1 MTASTL
7 HAPRIWAH
15 PDFGPIV
22 AAMRPTLGVLA
33 LTSCLINLLMLT
45 SPLFMLQ
52 VYDRV
57 LPSHSLPTLA
67 ALFALAAIMIGF
79 LGVLEVLRARVLTR
93 LGLMVDEDLSP
104 RVFAVLLK
112 REQRAGR
119 RDDADQC
126 VRDLDVLR
134 GFASGSALS
143 ALFDLPWM
151 GIYVLVCFLFHPM
164 MGWAVLGGVAVLCGL
179 AFATEATLRGPTERA
194 FDAANARRHF
204 ADTMRHNAG
213 LLRALG
219 MISVMGERWEVAN
232 DVTRRE
238 QARSADIACAFG
250 SLLRSFRILLQS
262 GLLAL
267 GAYLVINHEATAGV
281 MLAATI
287 LTVRALAP
295 VELLIANWKSLIG
308 ARHSL
313 KRLGLALADE
323 PAAIERTPLPAP
335 MRNLKVTAMSLLA
348 AGRETPVLHDVNF
361 MLDAGSAIGVI
372 GPSGSGKSS
381 LARALVGLWPP
392 ARGVIRLDGAELD
405 QWESDMLGRSIGYL
419 PQDVELLPGT
429 IAQNIARFRKDNA
442 EKLLAAAEKAG
453 VHQMILGM
461 PQGYETQVGPGGAL
475 LSGGQRQR
483 IALARALYGEPFML
497 VLDEPNSNL
506 DTEGEAA
513 LTRAIADVRQRGG
526 MAIVIAHRPSA
537 LAAVDKVM
545 VVNEGRVQAFGARD
559 AILPQL
565 APPAPPAAPV
575 APPVPVAA
583 PKAATPRTRRSKT
596 TTKTEARYVEAAE

>member
-1 MTASTL
+1 MTAQTL
-7 HAPRIWAH
+7 RAPRIWAH
-15 PDFGPIV
+15 ADFGPIV
-22 AAMRPTLGVLA
+22 AAMRPTLGILA
-33 LTSCLINLLMLT
+33 VTSCLINLLLLT

-57 LPSHSLPTLA
+57 LPSRSLPTLV
-67 ALFALAAIMIGF
+67 ALFALAAMMIGF

-93 LGLMVDEDLSP
+93 LGLLVDEDLSP
-104 RVFAVLLK
+104 RVFAVLLR
-112 REQRAGR
+112 REQRAG
-119 RDDADQC
+119 AQGCSDQC
-126 VRDLDVLR
+126 VRDLDILR
-134 GFASGSALS
+134 SFASGSALP

-151 GIYVLVCFLFHPM
+151 GIYVVVCFLFHPL
-164 MGWAVLGGVAVLCGL
+164 MGWAVLGGVAALCALAVL
-179 AFATEATLRGPTERA
+179 TEATLRGPTERA
-194 FDAANARRHF
+194 FEAANARRQF

-219 MISVMGERWEVAN
+219 MISVMGERWEAAN
-232 DVTRRE
+232 DVTRSE
-238 QARSADIACAFG
+238 QARSADIAAAFG

-313 KRLGLALADE
+313 KRLGAALADE
-323 PAAIERTPLPAP
+323 PVVMERTPLPAP
-335 MRNLKVTAMSLLA
+335 MRNLRVTAMSLLA
-348 AGRETPVLHDVNF
+348 AGRETPVLHDVSF
-361 MLDAGSAIGVI
+361 TLEAGSAIGVI

-405 QWESDMLGRSIGYL
+405 QWESDTLGRSIGYL

-429 IAQNIARFRKDNA
+429 IAQNIARFRHGDA
-442 EKLLAAAEKAG
+442 QKLLQAADKAG
-453 VHQMILGM
+453 VHEMILRM
-461 PQGYETQVGPGGAL
+461 PAGYETQVGPGGAL

-483 IALARALYGEPFML
+483 IALARALYDDPFML

-513 LTRAIADVRQRGG
+513 LSKAIAGVRARGG
-526 MAIVIAHRPSA
+526 MAVVIAHRPSA

-545 VVNEGRVQAFGARD
+545 IVNEGRVQAFGARD
-559 AILPQL
+559 IILPQL
-565 APPAPPAAPV
+565 APQPAPPASQPMPPAAVAKPAERRTNSKQEAP
-575 APPVPVAA
+575 
-583 PKAATPRTRRSKT
+583 
-596 TTKTEARYVEAAE
+596 YVEAAE

>member
-1 MTASTL
+1 MTAQTR
-7 HAPRIWAH
+7 AARIWAH
-15 PDFGPIV
+15 PDFGPIL
-22 AAMRPTLGVLA
+22 AAMRPTLGVLM
-33 LTSCLINLLMLT
+33 LTSCLINLLMLS

-57 LPSHSLPTLA
+57 LPSRSLPTLV
-67 ALFALAAIMIGF
+67 ALFALVALMIAF
-79 LGVLEVLRARVLTR
+79 LATLEVLRARILTR
-93 LGLMVDEDLSP
+93 LGLLVDEDLSP
-104 RVFAVLLK
+104 RVFAVLLR
-112 REQRAGR
+112 REQHAGAR
-119 RDDADQC
+119 GDADQC

-134 GFASGSALS
+134 GFASGSALT

-151 GIYVLVCFLFHPM
+151 GIYVAVCFLFHPM
-164 MGWAVLGGVAVLCGL
+164 MGWAVLGGVIMLCLLAVL
-179 AFATEATLRGPTERA
+179 TEAMLRGPTERA
-194 FDAANARRHF
+194 FDAANARRRF
-204 ADTMRHNAG
+204 ADTMRDNAG

-219 MISVMGERWEVAN
+219 MVAVMGERFEAAN
-232 DVTRRE
+232 AVTRRE
-238 QARSADIACAFG
+238 QAVSADIAAVFG
-250 SLLRSFRILLQS
+250 TLLRSFRILLQS

-267 GAYLVINHEATAGV
+267 GAWLVIEREATAGI

-313 KRLGLALADE
+313 RRLGASLAEE
-323 PAAIERTPLPAP
+323 PQARERTPLPAP
-335 MRNLKVTAMSLLA
+335 MRHLRVTAMSLLA
-348 AGRETPVLHDVNF
+348 AGREAPVLFDVSF
-361 MLDAGSAIGVI
+361 ALEAGSAMGVI

-405 QWESDMLGRSIGYL
+405 QWESDVLGRAIGYL

-429 IAQNIARFRKDNA
+429 IAENIARFRQADA
-442 EKLLAAAEKAG
+442 GKLLQAADKAG
-453 VHQMILGM
+453 VHEMILRM
-461 PQGYETQVGPGGAL
+461 PDGYETQVGPGGAL

-483 IALARALYGEPFML
+483 IALARALYDDPFLL

-513 LTRAIADVRQRGG
+513 LTRAIADVRARGG
-526 MAIVIAHRPSA
+526 MAVIIAHRPSA

-545 VVNEGRVQAFGARD
+545 IINEGRVQAFGARD
-559 AILPQL
+559 VVLPQL
-565 APPAPPAAPV
+565 ATQPAPAPPARAEP
-575 APPVPVAA
+575 
-583 PKAATPRTRRSKT
+583 
-596 TTKTEARYVEAAE
+596 ARMEPAYVEAAE